1 MDIKEKLCKEMH
13 QFVKLHIDEV
23 ENKVSYSDKRQT
35 YDELG
40 FKNRKDMLSQIKND
54 WEVAFWAMTEL
65 CAWGMKENY
74 LHLFTA
80 YECDDFVVYCI
91 GAKKVRYIKVNF
103 TDYGNNL
110 VEVSPKV
117 KMVKTLVWEA
127 N

>member
-23 ENKVSYSDKRQT
+23 ENKLSSSSIKRV

-65 CAWGMKENY
+65 CAWSMNGNY
-74 LHLFTA
+74 GILFLCGEYDSYNA
-80 YECDDFVVYCI
+80 YGICKRYF
-91 GAKKVRYIKVNF
+91 KKPYHEDGI
-103 TDYGNNL
+103 
-110 VEVSPKV
+110 VEVKQV
-117 KMVKTLVWEA
+117 VKTVKVIDWEERL
-127 N
+127 

>member
-1 MDIKEKLCKEMH
+1 
-13 QFVKLHIDEV
+13 
-23 ENKVSYSDKRQT
+23 
-35 YDELG
+35 
-40 FKNRKDMLSQIKND
+40 
-54 WEVAFWAMTEL
+54 MTEL

>member
-1 MDIKEKLCKEMH
+1 MITIEQHLCKSMH
-13 QFVKLHIDEV
+13 RFVKAHLDEV
-23 ENKVSYSDKRQT
+23 KETPES
-35 YDELG
+35 LG
-40 FKNRKDMLSQIKND
+40 FKSYKDMLSQIKND

>member
-23 ENKVSYSDKRQT
+23 ENKVSYSGKRQT

-40 FKNRKDMLSQIKND
+40 FKNRKDMLSQIEND

-91 GAKKVRYIKVNF
+91 GAKKIRYIKVNF
-103 TDYGNNL
+103 ANHGDDI

>member
-13 QFVKLHIDEV
+13 QFVKLHIEEV
-23 ENKVSYSDKRQT
+23 ENKVSYSGKRQT

-54 WEVAFWAMTEL
+54 WKVAFWAMTEL
-65 CAWGMKENY
+65 CAWGMNENY

-103 TDYGNNL
+103 TDYGNDI
-110 VEVSPKV
+110 VEVYPKV
-117 KMVKTLVWEA
+117 KMIKTTVWEA

>member
-23 ENKVSYSDKRQT
+23 ENKVSYSGKRQT

-65 CAWGMKENY
+65 CCWGMKENY
-74 LHLFTA
+74 VHLFMA

-103 TDYGNNL
+103 ANHGDDI

>member
-23 ENKVSYSDKRQT
+23 ENKVSYSGKRQT

-65 CAWGMKENY
+65 CCWGMKENY
-74 LHLFTA
+74 VHLFTA

-91 GAKKVRYIKVNF
+91 GAKKIRYIKVNF
-103 TDYGNNL
+103 ANHGDDI

>member
-23 ENKVSYSDKRQT
+23 ENKVSYSGKRQT

-65 CAWGMKENY
+65 CCWGMKENY
-74 LHLFTA
+74 VHLFTA

-91 GAKKVRYIKVNF
+91 GAKKVRYIKKNF
-103 TDYGNNL
+103 TDYSDDI

>member
-23 ENKVSYSDKRQT
+23 ENKVSYSGKIQT

-65 CAWGMKENY
+65 CCWGMKENY
-74 LHLFTA
+74 VHLFTA

>member
-1 MDIKEKLCKEMH
+1 MH

-65 CAWGMKENY
+65 CVWGMKENY
-74 LHLFTA
+74 AHLFTA

-91 GAKKVRYIKVNF
+91 GAKKVRYIKKNF
-103 TDYGNNL
+103 TDYSDDI